1 MHCTGDWLVSPGC
14 TAKKCTGSVCEKET
28 VYANRRIWET
38 LDRPWRP
45 FSASKGVL
53 CVLSVCSYERERPAR
68 VKTIHVKGVDNAT
81 AEDRERYLYKPTFKP
96 LWCAQVSP
104 SYTKLGFL

>member
-1 MHCTGDWLVSPGC
+1 MLVGMIGRPQ
-14 TAKKCTGSVCEKET
+14 
-28 VYANRRIWET
+28 I
-38 LDRPWRP
+38 DRDVP
-45 FSASKGVL
+45 FCFPRECICIECNSA
-53 CVLSVCSYERERPAR
+53 CSYERERPAR

-104 SYTKLGFL
+104 SYSQTGFLKLLLVAGRC